1 MKALMHFHWTLFV
14 LRLINAHLFDQNSTY
29 MFALLLLLFC
39 SFQLV
44 KTSKIWSFLLNLLLQ
59 FKLQTR
65 FLERKLQFWVIIT
78 SWKRRFGSENEVSNL
93 NWYNNLEMR
102 LLFQNISFDS
112 TTEASILETKHLLKQ
127 ETNSSNELSQIWHL
141 LVSSSFIYW
150 TGVWKWTF
158 WSWKISAV
166 TEGGFNRKGKVGT
179 FQLQS

>member
-1 MKALMHFHWTLFV
+1 MAIYLIKMAPTCLLCFCCFFV
-14 LRLINAHLFDQNSTY
+14 
-29 MFALLLLLFC
+29 C
-39 SFQLV
+39 FQLV
-44 KTSKIWSFLLNLLLQ
+44 KTSKIWSLLSNLLLQ

>member
-1 MKALMHFHWTLFV
+1 MAIYLIKMAPTCLLCFCCFFV
-14 LRLINAHLFDQNSTY
+14 
-29 MFALLLLLFC
+29 C
-39 SFQLV
+39 FQLV
-44 KTSKIWSFLLNLLLQ
+44 KTSKIWSFLSNLLLQ

-65 FLERKLQFWVIIT
+65 FLERKLQFWVVIT
-78 SWKRRFGSENEVSNL
+78 SWKRRFGSENEVSFL
-93 NWYNNLEMR
+93 NWYNWYNLEMK

-112 TTEASILETKHLLKQ
+112 PTEASILETKHLLKQ
-127 ETNSSNELSQIWHL
+127 ETNSSNELSQVWHL
-141 LVSSSFIYW
+141 LISSSFIYW

>member
-1 MKALMHFHWTLFV
+1 MAIYLIKMAPTCLLCFCCFFV
-14 LRLINAHLFDQNSTY
+14 
-29 MFALLLLLFC
+29 C
-39 SFQLV
+39 FQLV
-44 KTSKIWSFLLNLLLQ
+44 KTSKIWSLLSNLLLQ

-65 FLERKLQFWVIIT
+65 FLERKLQFWVVIT

-127 ETNSSNELSQIWHL
+127 ETNSSNELSQVWHL
-141 LVSSSFIYW
+141 LISSSFIYW

>member
-1 MKALMHFHWTLFV
+1 MAPTCLLCFCCFFV
-14 LRLINAHLFDQNSTY
+14 
-29 MFALLLLLFC
+29 C
-39 SFQLV
+39 FQLV
-44 KTSKIWSFLLNLLLQ
+44 KTSKIWSLLSNLLLQ

-127 ETNSSNELSQIWHL
+127 ETNSSNELSQVWHL
-141 LVSSSFIYW
+141 LISSSFIYW